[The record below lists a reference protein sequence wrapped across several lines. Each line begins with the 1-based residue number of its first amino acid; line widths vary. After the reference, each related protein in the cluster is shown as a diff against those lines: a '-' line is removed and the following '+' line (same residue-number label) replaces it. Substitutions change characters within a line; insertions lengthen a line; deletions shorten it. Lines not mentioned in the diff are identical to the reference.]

1 MHDCRPVVENNLCY
15 IPELSRKL
23 PKNKDAFEH
32 MIYMDIGHTKWPR
45 SSDLPVAI
53 STSST
58 DAVVSKYYFPH

>member
-32 MIYMDIGHTKWPR
+32 MIYMDIGHTNG
-45 SSDLPVAI
+45 LE
-53 STSST
+53 
-58 DAVVSKYYFPH
+58 AVTFQWQ